1 MRFPGFEGE
10 WKWHK
15 LGDIAN
21 ISKGFGIS
29 KDQISEKGQSCILY
43 GELYTKYKSEV
54 IQTILSRTD
63 INFPNLVKS
72 KANDVIIPSSGE
84 TAIDIATAR
93 CVPFSDVL
101 LGGDLNIIRL
111 ENDNGVF
118 LSYQLNGVRK
128 HDIAKIAQGISVVHL
143 YGEGLK
149 KLKIAICSNEE
160 QKKIA
165 SFLYLID
172 ERISTQNKII
182 EDLKLLKSTIREK
195 IFSCQLKFKD
205 DKGNNFPKWESKKI
219 REIADITMGQ
229 SPDSSSYNNNNDGFP
244 LIQGNADISRRKSDP
259 RQYTTEPTKHCNIGD
274 ILLTVRAPVGYV
286 AKAKHK
292 ACIGR
297 GICAIKNNNL
307 SISEFIYQ
315 FLLYFEDK
323 WSCLEQG
330 STFSSVSSSDIQT
343 LSIKMPCLEEQN
355 KIVNFLS
362 SIETKTDIEIQ
373 ILQEY
378 GKQKKHLMSNLFI

>member
-1 MRFPGFEGE
+1 MCKRIFASQTSEDGE
-10 WKWHK
+10 IPFYKI
-15 LGDIAN
+15 GTIGGTPDAY
-21 ISKGFGIS
+21 ISKELHAEYIR
-29 KDQISEKGQSCILY
+29 KYNYPRK
-43 GELYTKYKSEV
+43 GELLITCAG
-54 IQTILSRTD
+54 TIGKCVVFDGKDAYFQDSNIVWISNPTEHIHNNFLYYFVLQVDWSR
-63 INFPNLVKS
+63 
-72 KANDVIIPSSGE
+72 
-84 TAIDIATAR
+84 
-93 CVPFSDVL
+93 
-101 LGGDLNIIRL
+101 LNSTTITRIY
-111 ENDNGVF
+111 NDN
-118 LSYQLNGVRK
+118 LRS
-128 HDIAKIAQGISVVHL
+128 
-143 YGEGLK
+143 
-149 KLKIAICSNEE
+149 LKINYPSAQE
-160 QKKIA
+160 QEKIA
-165 SFLYLID
+165 SFLSLLD
-172 ERISTQNKII
+172 QRIQTQNKII